1 MEKEIVIKPNFVF
14 KDCFKINLYMIY
26 RKPFVKIIIS
36 IIFFI
41 IIFSAFANFSSNNKE
56 EIFESLKP
64 AYIFS
69 VLYPSFLIFTIYR
82 STKKSLVNPKLK
94 EDIIIRFKKEYFE
107 ETGQTFSV
115 KYSWSEIFKIIEKK
129 EWFLIFLEK
138 NKALPI
144 IKTDLKDNQ
153 YIEIKELFNSLNV
166 KKSLK

>member
-1 MEKEIVIKPNFVF
+1 
-14 KDCFKINLYMIY
+14 
-26 RKPFVKIIIS
+26 
-36 IIFFI
+36 
-41 IIFSAFANFSSNNKE
+41 
-56 EIFESLKP
+56 
-64 AYIFS
+64 
-69 VLYPSFLIFTIYR
+69 
-82 STKKSLVNPKLK
+82 LK